1 MHLPPALQQNAQL
14 EDVGTEEEDDD
25 GKGYDEVNIAVTK
38 IVLDGKCC
46 CECVFDESLLQED

>member
-1 MHLPPALQQNAQL
+1 M
-14 EDVGTEEEDDD
+14 EDVGTEEEEDD

-46 CECVFDESLLQED
+46 CECVFDESLLQEDW